1 MDWHYIEKE
10 LGISARSVGDS
21 ADEIL
26 NSLTHL
32 ESKLG
37 RSWIENTLP
46 RGSKTMAWAAI
57 LVDFD
62 KCLKITDEIKRGNS
76 LKRKLVTG
84 FRVDKPPAA
93 MDEARVGI
101 RLVSRGAQLEYE
113 PLFPSESRKPDFL
126 ATFDKEQVAIEVT
139 RLQLSA
145 EDTEQQKRQASL
157 ACKCGSILAGG
168 SLDIYLTEPIIKQQ
182 IENLIAKETQDL
194 VSVRG
199 NTDYFERRIS
209 KTVYLV
215 YDPTGSVRKDR
226 ANAPVPTRNE
236 RWGVLVFVIE
246 GDRSSYIKEEL
257 GIMCPMPAVAFCRA
271 HVRSDG
277 YKIPTVVRVYRV
289 ASDSRVMIKAIEE
302 ATQLP
307 SNIPGIVVIDMSR
320 TVAHPY
326 DWATEVR
333 RAFRARVYPKL
344 NAVWLRSAVVAHAC
358 LEWTECL
365 VVNPYANMYI
375 NSMIID
381 RISPGGKR

>member
-1 MDWHYIEKE
+1 VDWHYIEKK
-10 LGISARSVGDS
+10 LGVSARSVGDS

-32 ESKLG
+32 ESELG
-37 RSWIENTLP
+37 RSWIENALP
-46 RGSKTMAWAAI
+46 LGSKSIAWVAI

-62 KCLKITDEIKRGNS
+62 KCLRITDEIKRGNP
-76 LKRKLVTG
+76 LKRKLVAG
-84 FRVDKPPAA
+84 FPVDKPPPA

-101 RLVSRGAQLEYE
+101 RLVSSGAQVEYE
-113 PLFPSESRKPDFL
+113 PLFPTESKKPDFL
-126 ATFDKEQVAIEVT
+126 ATFDNKQVAIEVT

-157 ACKCGSILAGG
+157 AGKCGSILAGG
-168 SLDIYLTEPIIKQQ
+168 SLDIYLTEPIITQQ
-182 IENLIAKETQDL
+182 IENLIPKETKNL

-199 NTDYFERRIS
+199 NTDYLERWIS

-226 ANAPVPTRNE
+226 ANAPAPTKSE
-236 RWGVLVFVIE
+236 RWGASIFVVE
-246 GDRSSYIKEEL
+246 GDRSQHIKEKL
-257 GIMCPMPAVAFCRA
+257 GILCPMPAVAFCSA

-277 YKIPTVVRVYRV
+277 YKIPTIVRVYRV
-289 ASDSRVMIKAIEE
+289 ASDPRVMSKAIEE

-307 SNIPGIVVIDMSR
+307 SNIPGIVMIDMSR
-320 TVAHPY
+320 TAAHPY
-326 DWATEVR
+326 DWAAEVH
-333 RAFRARVYPKL
+333 RAFRSRAYPKL

-365 VVNPYANMYI
+365 VVNPYA
-375 NSMIID
+375 SMDLDSTIVD
-381 RISPGGKR
+381 RISPAGK